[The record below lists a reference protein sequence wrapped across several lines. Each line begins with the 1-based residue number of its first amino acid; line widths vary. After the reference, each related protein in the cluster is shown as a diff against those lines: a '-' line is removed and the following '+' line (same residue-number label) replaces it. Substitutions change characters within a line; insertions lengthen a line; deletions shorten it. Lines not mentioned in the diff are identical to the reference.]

1 MIMGLKEKKAA
12 RDFQENNLEDLKKK
26 VFDAAKFEF
35 EIEIDWDSLS
45 VDNYAHLYSQTWTQ
59 IYFEPMIIAFSKMCA
74 DSFSQEAIQDDLK
87 KVVIQ
92 NIGDISNANKY
103 SSYSNGVLTLNHSS
117 IANAEN
123 QIEDRAKALQDTV
136 ENAL

>member
-1 MIMGLKEKKAA
+1 MGLKEKKAA

>member
-1 MIMGLKEKKAA
+1 MGLKEKKAA
-12 RDFQENNLEDLKKK
+12 RDFQENNLEALKKK

-35 EIEIDWDSLS
+35 EIEIDWDSIS
-45 VDNYAHLYSQTWTQ
+45 VDNYSHLYNQTWTQ

-92 NIGDISNANKY
+92 NVGDISNANKY
-103 SSYSNGVLTLNHSS
+103 SSYSNGVLTLNHSP

-136 ENAL
+136 EDAL

>member
-1 MIMGLKEKKAA
+1 MGLKEKKAA
-12 RDFQENNLEDLKKK
+12 RDFQENNLEALKKK
-26 VFDAAKFEF
+26 IFDAAKFEF
-35 EIEIDWDSLS
+35 EIEIDWDTIS
-45 VDNYAHLYSQTWTQ
+45 VDNYSHLYNQTWTQ

-92 NIGDISNANKY
+92 NIGDIHNSSKY
-103 SSYSNGVLTLNHSS
+103 SSYSNGVLTLNHSP

-123 QIEDRAKALQDTV
+123 QIEERAKALQDTV
-136 ENAL
+136 EDAL

>member
-1 MIMGLKEKKAA
+1 MGLKEKKAA

-26 VFDAAKFEF
+26 IFDAAKFEF
-35 EIEIDWDSLS
+35 EIEIDWDTLS
-45 VDNYAHLYSQTWTQ
+45 VDNYSHLYNQTWTQ
-59 IYFEPMIIAFSKMCA
+59 IYFEPMIIAFSRMCA

-103 SSYSNGVLTLNHSS
+103 SSYSDGVLTLNHSP

>member
-1 MIMGLKEKKAA
+1 MGLKEKKAA

-87 KVVIQ
+87 KLLFKILVISAMPI
-92 NIGDISNANKY
+92 N
-103 SSYSNGVLTLNHSS
+103 TLHT
-117 IANAEN
+117 AMAC
-123 QIEDRAKALQDTV
+123 
-136 ENAL
+136 